1 MLQFR
6 HLRFYETKYNRCLHR
21 RLRWPRVEIFDSWF
35 LVVGP
40 FELFMALGREIFP
53 RYVINYAD
61 ILKQI
66 FFRMPSKTFF
76 RLCVSRVGTSKKAI
90 AAEGLLELL
99 AKGKH
104 KLCTNCYELFTVAFV
119 WCLASNHVAII
130 NRLLFC
136 FFCMFF

>member
-1 MLQFR
+1 MGKFDR
-6 HLRFYETKYNRCLHR
+6 V
-21 RLRWPRVEIFDSWF
+21 RWPRVEIFDSWF

-66 FFRMPSKTFF
+66 FFGMASKTFF
-76 RLCVSRVGTSKKAI
+76 RLCVSRIGTSKKAI

-104 KLCTNCYELFTVAFV
+104 KLCTNCMNYSL
-119 WCLASNHVAII
+119 C
-130 NRLLFC
+130 LLFDTLLQTMWRLSTDFV
-136 FFCMFF
+136 FFVLYVFLKTQSR